1 MKRTK
6 KTAVKALT
14 KKPQKKGQTKN
25 KVSNREK
32 IGDIERLVHLL
43 QVHQIELEH
52 QNHELRLSQEELEI
66 SRNKYVNL
74 FDFSPIPY
82 FTLDFNGVIKEV
94 NIIASKK
101 IGIERR
107 KLIGRNIITFIPMG
121 EKETFHAF
129 IKEVFNSSEKKICY
143 LKAMN
148 KDKRI
153 FDIRLE
159 AVKLAVTFEPDTNCY
174 VALIDLTEYKKV

>member
-6 KTAVKALT
+6 KTAVKAIT
-14 KKPQKKGQTKN
+14 KKGKKKDKPKN
-25 KVSNREK
+25 KVSTREK
-32 IGDIERLVHLL
+32 MGDVERLVHLL
-43 QVHQIELEH
+43 EVHQIELEH

-82 FTLDFNGVIKEV
+82 FTLDLNGVIKEV
-94 NIIASKK
+94 NITASKK

-107 KLIGRNIITFIPMG
+107 RLIGRNFITFIPMG
-121 EKETFHAF
+121 EREIFHSF
-129 IKEVFNSSEKKICY
+129 LKDVFNSSEKEVCF
-143 LKAMN
+143 LKAMS

-159 AVKLAVTFEPDTNCY
+159 AIKLAVTFEPEPKCY
-174 VALIDLTEYKKV
+174 VALIDLTEYEKV